1 MDAIKSPENAT
12 PTPSPVR
19 QSEPGDT
26 GVPAI
31 ELVGVA
37 KEFHS
42 RHGVVSAV
50 DNIDL
55 VIGEGEFF
63 SLLGPSG
70 CGKTTTLRMVGG
82 FEEPTAG
89 QILLHGVDVVSVPPN
104 HRDVNVV
111 FQSYAL
117 FPHMSVFDNVA
128 FGLERKKVDR
138 RSIKERVGQM
148 LELVQLD
155 GKATR
160 RPRELSGGQQQ
171 RVALAR
177 ALVNRPRALLLDE
190 PLAALDLKLR
200 QAMQIELKRIQ
211 REVGITF
218 VFVTHDQNEAL
229 TMSDRL
235 VVMNAG
241 RIEQLGAPREV
252 YERPRTRFVAGF
264 IGTSNL
270 ISGTVERLDGTTAVL
285 GTGPEEMLI
294 APDAVR
300 VGAAVGN
307 PLELTVRP
315 EKIVLSQALP
325 AGGQCRVRGQVSE
338 VVYLGTSTQYAV
350 RTADGSDLLVFVQN
364 TADSTDMARRGQDVW
379 LSWRPEHSLALAD
392 STASPASS

>member
-42 RHGVVSAV
+42 RHGIVSAV

-89 QILLHGVDVVSVPPN
+89 QILLHGRDVVGVPPN
-104 HRDVNVV
+104 RRDVNVV

-117 FPHMSVFDNVA
+117 FPHMSVYDNVA
-128 FGLERKKVDR
+128 FGLHRKGVDR
-138 RSIKERVGQM
+138 PAIRRRVGEM

-155 GKATR
+155 AKADR

-177 ALVNRPRALLLDE
+177 ALVNKPRALLLDE

-218 VFVTHDQNEAL
+218 VFVTHDQGEAL

-235 VVMNAG
+235 GVMNAG
-241 RIEQLGAPREV
+241 RIEQRGGPREV

-264 IGTSNL
+264 IGTSN
-270 ISGTVERLDGTTAVL
+270 IITGNVRSMEQGTAVL
-285 GTGPEEMLI
+285 AFGPDE
-294 APDAVR
+294 
-300 VGAAVGN
+300 
-307 PLELTVRP
+307 
-315 EKIVLSQALP
+315 S
-325 AGGQCRVRGQVSE
+325 
-338 VVYLGTSTQYAV
+338 VVV
-350 RTADGSDLLVFVQN
+350 
-364 TADSTDMARRGQDVW
+364 
-379 LSWRPEHSLALAD
+379 
-392 STASPASS
+392 